1 MLIILEGVAMCFIL
15 LMVCIIGIQ
24 NGPVGAVYFFEPEVQ
39 QRVVQLGL
47 TTKAKIKR
55 DYAIAGA
62 ALFLPVLILVPAM
75 VYFVNGARTFGELFW
90 QMTAVL
96 MIMTLT
102 AHICSVFSYKLRFLQ
117 ARVCIITA
125 LLALGMQ
132 VWFFMDFL
140 KFRNDMVFSIT
151 MVFPLVMTILDV
163 MAARNSLVDEMTV
176 SAVRSVRKIRRR
188 R

>member
-1 MLIILEGVAMCFIL
+1 MWRSIQTLYLGIATA
-15 LMVCIIGIQ
+15 LM
-24 NGPVGAVYFFEPEVQ
+24 
-39 QRVVQLGL
+39 
-47 TTKAKIKR
+47 
-55 DYAIAGA
+55 A
-62 ALFLPVLILVPAM
+62 ALFFCRFATIIGPD
-75 VYFVNGARTFGELFW
+75 GAEETIRYYEKTPYL
-90 QMTAVL
+90 VL

-132 VWFFMDFL
+132 MWFFMDFL

>member
-1 MLIILEGVAMCFIL
+1 MWRSIQTLYLGIATA
-15 LMVCIIGIQ
+15 LM
-24 NGPVGAVYFFEPEVQ
+24 
-39 QRVVQLGL
+39 
-47 TTKAKIKR
+47 
-55 DYAIAGA
+55 A
-62 ALFLPVLILVPAM
+62 ALFFCRFATIIGPD
-75 VYFVNGARTFGELFW
+75 GAEETIRYYEKTPYL
-90 QMTAVL
+90 VL

-163 MAARNSLVDEMTV
+163 MAARNSLVDEVTV
-176 SAVRSVRKIRRR
+176 SAIRSVKKARRR

>member
-1 MLIILEGVAMCFIL
+1 MWRSIQTLYLGIATA
-15 LMVCIIGIQ
+15 LM
-24 NGPVGAVYFFEPEVQ
+24 
-39 QRVVQLGL
+39 
-47 TTKAKIKR
+47 
-55 DYAIAGA
+55 A
-62 ALFLPVLILVPAM
+62 ALFFCRFATIIGPD
-75 VYFVNGARTFGELFW
+75 GAEETIRYYEKTPYL
-90 QMTAVL
+90 VL

-132 VWFFMDFL
+132 VWFFMDFM

-163 MAARNSLVDEMTV
+163 MAARNSLVDEVTV
-176 SAVRSVRKIRRR
+176 SAVRSFRKARRKK
-188 R
+188 

>member
-1 MLIILEGVAMCFIL
+1 MWKSIQTLY
-15 LMVCIIGIQ
+15 IGIST
-24 NGPVGAVYFFEPEVQ
+24 V
-39 QRVVQLGL
+39 LM
-47 TTKAKIKR
+47 
-55 DYAIAGA
+55 A
-62 ALFLPVLILVPAM
+62 ALFFCNFATIIGPDGTEVTIRYYEKTPYL
-75 VYFVNGARTFGELFW
+75 
-90 QMTAVL
+90 VL

-102 AHICSVFSYKLRFLQ
+102 AHVCAVFSYKLRFLQ

-132 VWFFMDFL
+132 VWFFMDFM
-140 KFRNDMVFSIT
+140 KFRHDMVFSIT

-176 SAVRSVRKIRRR
+176 SAIRSVKKARRR

>member
-1 MLIILEGVAMCFIL
+1 MWRSIQTLYLGIATA
-15 LMVCIIGIQ
+15 LM
-24 NGPVGAVYFFEPEVQ
+24 
-39 QRVVQLGL
+39 
-47 TTKAKIKR
+47 
-55 DYAIAGA
+55 A
-62 ALFLPVLILVPAM
+62 ALFFCRFATIIGPD
-75 VYFVNGARTFGELFW
+75 GAEETIRYYEKTPYL
-90 QMTAVL
+90 VL